1 MFMKRPQQGTWYLGV
16 IVASMLTFPAFSQ
29 EHSVRF
35 FGHGVKSPDNDR
47 IKIALTSSSK
57 VNIARD
63 FTIECWIKCV
73 ASLNNGAVAATV
85 DGDGWIK
92 GNIFIDRD
100 VFGYYDLGGDYGFS
114 IGSSNGLPSGH
125 RVVAFGINRM
135 GTGITIR
142 GSRNVADNS
151 WHHIAV
157 TRNANTGQVQL
168 FVDGQPDAKGTG
180 PTGDITYNTSRHT
193 SYPDSDPFIVLGAEK
208 HDAGSAYPS
217 FNGQMDELRFS
228 TAIRYDSVFAPASA
242 PFQPDEFTAG
252 LYHFNEGNGNTVAD
266 ATARPS
272 NGIINNG
279 GTPAGPAW
287 LKDSPFDDNTAVT
300 WLDASAKK
308 DNQKTRISWTT
319 EASPGVGVFEIERSD
334 DGVHFQSLSHLTKR
348 QRCTSDCSYNYTDTH
363 PLNGKNVYRIR
374 HTDAAGKNSYS
385 ASMTVQ
391 FTQLASPY
399 KVFQNGSTLV
409 IQNNASIESLVI
421 WNSGGKRLA
430 EKKNIDEGTT
440 YIPLSNS
447 KGFAFIH
454 INLVDGS
461 RYTEKVILK

>member
-1 MFMKRPQQGTWYLGV
+1 MKRPQSGTWYLGL
-16 IVASMLTFPAFSQ
+16 IVASMLTLPAISQ
-29 EHSVRF
+29 EHSIRF
-35 FGHGVKSPDNDR
+35 LGHGVKAPDNDR
-47 IKIALTSSSK
+47 IKIALTPTSN
-57 VNIARD
+57 VNIAGD

-73 ASLNNGAVAATV
+73 PSLNNGTVSATN

-114 IGSSNGLPSGH
+114 IGGSEGLPSTH
-125 RVVAFGINRM
+125 RVVAFGINRV
-135 GTGITIR
+135 GKGITIR

-157 TRNANTGQVQL
+157 TRNSSTGEVQL
-168 FVDGQPDAKGTG
+168 FVDGQADGKGVG

-193 SYPDSDPFIVLGAEK
+193 SYPNSDPFIVLGAEK
-208 HDAGSAYPS
+208 HDAGSGYPS
-217 FNGQMDELRFS
+217 YNGQMDELRFS
-228 TAIRYDSVFAPASA
+228 TVIRYTDNFIPPAA
-242 PFQPDEFTAG
+242 AFRVDESTAG
-252 LYHFNEGNGNTVAD
+252 LYHFNEGSGNTLGD
-266 ATARPS
+266 ATVDPS
-272 NGIINNG
+272 NGVIYNG

-287 LKDSPFDDNTAVT
+287 LKDSPFDETASVT

-308 DNQKTRISWTT
+308 DNLKTRINWNVDSNGD
-319 EASPGVGVFEIERSD
+319 AGLFEIERSD
-334 DGVHFQSLSHLTKR
+334 DGINFQSLSHVKNRACLSN
-348 QRCTSDCSYNYTDTH
+348 CGYSYTDTH
-363 PLNGKNVYRIR
+363 PLNGKNMYRIR
-374 HTDAAGKNSYS
+374 HTDAAGKKTYS
-385 ASMTVQ
+385 QVMTVQ
-391 FTQLASPY
+391 FNQVSSPY
-399 KVFQNGSTLV
+399 RVFQNGGHLV

-454 INLVDGS
+454 INLMDGS
-461 RYTEKVILK
+461 RYTEKVMLK